1 MNGIMRS
8 LLALVLLF
16 AATSIRADELTDR
29 HAVTRQATE
38 LFEKQDFATLER
50 LGERYRTTGQ
60 HFGSGVWKLS
70 TYYAGI
76 SRAFSITNRDP
87 AYWAGREKIVR
98 TWIERHPKSPAA
110 HLAMAR
116 MLSSHAWSIRGSGYA
131 NTVKDQDWG
140 PFNTYQQQAIDYL
153 QQHKAVVS
161 TDPYWYE
168 LMEHLAI
175 ERSWPLEQFI
185 ALHDEGI
192 KRFPGYYPLYF
203 AAVRYFAPKWGGDA
217 QGLEIYAR
225 RVMAL
230 APPRDQYMLYARIYW
245 VASQDEYGKRLFVD
259 SAVDWPSMK
268 RGFEDILARYPDE
281 WNQQAFAY
289 FACQAND
296 RETARGLVTKIQEP
310 ILAVWRDT
318 ADYYRCSFALDEDT
332 NPHLG
337 AR

>member
-50 LGERYRTTGQ
+50 LGERYRTTDQ
-60 HFGSGVWKLS
+60 RFGSGVWKLS

-131 NTVKDQDWG
+131 NTVKDQDWE

-192 KRFPGYYPLYF
+192 KRFPGITHCTSRPS
-203 AAVRYFAPKWGGDA
+203 ATSRQNGVAMHRAWRSTHGGSW
-217 QGLEIYAR
+217 LWR
-225 RVMAL
+225 RRAISTCCM
-230 APPRDQYMLYARIYW
+230 R
-245 VASQDEYGKRLFVD
+245 ASTG
-259 SAVDWPSMK
+259 
-268 RGFEDILARYPDE
+268 
-281 WNQQAFAY
+281 
-289 FACQAND
+289 
-296 RETARGLVTKIQEP
+296 
-310 ILAVWRDT
+310 
-318 ADYYRCSFALDEDT
+318 
-332 NPHLG
+332 
-337 AR
+337 